1 MLRHFHYSHLA
12 AKIQVNRGTLHAN
25 DAAPDNHQRLKR
37 LAFPLQ
43 QVIAGIYATAVT
55 AGDRR
60 QGGL

>member
-25 DAAPDNHQRLKR
+25 NAAPDDHQRLKR
-37 LAFPLQ
+37 LAFPLHQ
-43 QVIAGIYATAVT
+43 IIAGINTTAVT

-60 QGGL
+60 HGRL